1 MICINFYL
9 FYLCTFLFCLFFWP
23 NDKAMFILF
32 NQKGFWI
39 SNPPPGA
46 RIWCTRHI
54 LVSPTIC
61 EARMCVRDLIYVP
74 GTRYNFRSSRALRQ
88 LNRGVHSKTKPTAD
102 WLQSHYI
109 HCSKSWVREV
119 LDKSRGI
126 EWHLTIVYLFI
137 YSFLMLYTDHY
148 HKGKSQSQRIIL
160 IYYLHYSS

>member
-1 MICINFYL
+1 MKPACGERPY
-9 FYLCTFLFCLFFWP
+9 
-23 NDKAMFILF
+23 
-32 NQKGFWI
+32 
-39 SNPPPGA
+39 
-46 RIWCTRHI
+46 
-54 LVSPTIC
+54 
-61 EARMCVRDLIYVP
+61 IYIP

-126 EWHLTIVYLFI
+126 EWHLTVVYLFI
-137 YSFLMLYTDHY
+137 YFFDVLYDHY

-160 IYYLHYSS
+160 IYYLHYSSSLLFPKQLRYLQLEYLLTYPVKDLYTIKLTKLEDPNECIITI